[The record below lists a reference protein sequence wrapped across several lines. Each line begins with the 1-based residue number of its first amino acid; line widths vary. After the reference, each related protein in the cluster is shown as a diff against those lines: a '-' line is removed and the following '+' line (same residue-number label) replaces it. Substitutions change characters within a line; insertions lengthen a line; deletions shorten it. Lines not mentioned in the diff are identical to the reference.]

1 MTKRPARPLAPGR
14 KSDTMEYRFS
24 DKVLALKPNAIR
36 EILKSASDPG
46 VISLSAGNP
55 APDAFPVKEIREI
68 SERILREN
76 PITALQYGVSEG
88 YTPLRDTLKAYLS
101 EKHGIGSDDDE
112 LIIVSGAQQVMDI
125 AAKTFLNEHDVL
137 VCEAPS
143 FVGALNTFRSYNT
156 ELVGVPVEPD
166 GMSMTAL
173 ERVLDENPN
182 SKLIYTIPN
191 FQNPSGVTMSLAKRK
206 KLYELALAHGC
217 LIIEDNPYGD
227 LRYYGEDVPSIKSFD
242 TEGIVIYSGSFS
254 KVISPGIRVGFMTAN
269 KKAMAKMIICKQGQD
284 VHTAMWSQM
293 LCRELMTKYDFEAHL
308 QYLRGLYRVKADL
321 CMRLLDEYVV
331 PHGITYHRIDGG
343 LFIWCD
349 LPQDADMLGF
359 CKALTERRVCVVPGN
374 AFLTDSATECHS
386 FRINFSTPTDEQ
398 LTKGIIEI
406 GRLAEELFG

>member
-1 MTKRPARPLAPGR
+1 MKM
-14 KSDTMEYRFS
+14 DYRFS

-55 APDAFPVKEIREI
+55 APDAFPADAIREI

-76 PITALQYGVSEG
+76 PIGVLQYGVSEG
-88 YTPLRDTLKAYLS
+88 YQPLRDTLKSYLKK
-101 EKHGIGSDDDE
+101 KHNIGSEDDE

-156 ELVGVPVEPD
+156 ELIGVTVEPD
-166 GMSMTAL
+166 GMNMEEL
-173 ERVLDENPN
+173 EKVLDENPN
-182 SKLIYTIPN
+182 AKLIYTIPN
-191 FQNPSGVTMSLAKRK
+191 FQNPSGVTMSLEKRK
-206 KLYELALAHGC
+206 KLYELALSHNC

-227 LRYYGEDVPSIKSFD
+227 LRYFGEDVPAIKSFD

-254 KVISPGIRVGFMTAN
+254 KVVSPGIRAGYMMAN
-269 KKAMAKMIICKQGQD
+269 KAAMAKMIICKQGQD
-284 VHTAMWSQM
+284 VHTTMWSQM
-293 LCRELMTKYDFEAHL
+293 VCHELMTKYDFEKHL
-308 QYLRGLYRVKADL
+308 DYLRALYAKKAAL
-321 CMRLLDEYVV
+321 CMDLLDKYVI
-331 PHGITYHRIDGG
+331 PSGITYNKVEGG

-349 LPQDADMLGF
+349 LPENVDMLDF
-359 CKALTERRVCVVPGN
+359 CKKLTERKVCVVPGN
-374 AFLTDSATECHS
+374 AFLTDSALPCHS

-398 LTKGIIEI
+398 LTQGIIEI
-406 GRLAEELFG
+406 GRLAKEIIK

>member
-1 MTKRPARPLAPGR
+1 M
-14 KSDTMEYRFS
+14 DYRFS

-55 APDAFPVKEIREI
+55 APDAFPVDAIREI

-88 YTPLRDTLKAYLS
+88 WQPLRDTLKSYLK
-101 EKHGIGSDDDE
+101 EKHNIGSEDDE

-137 VCEAPS
+137 ICEAPS

-156 ELVGVPVEPD
+156 ELVGVTVEPD
-166 GMSMTAL
+166 GMSMVEL
-173 ERVLDENPN
+173 EKVLDENPN
-182 SKLIYTIPN
+182 AKLIYTIPN
-191 FQNPSGVTMSLAKRK
+191 FQNPSGVTMSLEKRR
-206 KLYELALAHGC
+206 KLYELALSHNC

-254 KVISPGIRVGFMTAN
+254 KVVSPGIRAGYMMAN

-293 LCRELMTKYDFEAHL
+293 LCNALMTEYDFEAHL
-308 QYLRGLYRVKADL
+308 DHLRALYTVKADL
-321 CMRLLDEYVV
+321 CMKLLDEHVV
-331 PHGITYHRIDGG
+331 PHGITYNKIQGG

-349 LPQDADMLGF
+349 LPENVDMLDF
-359 CKALTERRVCVVPGN
+359 CKKLTDRKVCVVPGN
-374 AFLTDSATECHS
+374 AFLTDSAMECHS

-406 GRLAEELFG
+406 GRLAEEIIG

>member
-1 MTKRPARPLAPGR
+1 M
-14 KSDTMEYRFS
+14 DYRFS

-55 APDAFPVKEIREI
+55 APDAFPVDAIREI

-88 YTPLRDTLKAYLS
+88 WQPLRDTLKSYLK
-101 EKHGIGSDDDE
+101 EKHNIGSEDDE

-137 VCEAPS
+137 ICEAPS

-156 ELVGVPVEPD
+156 ELVGVTVEPD
-166 GMSMTAL
+166 GMSMVEL
-173 ERVLDENPN
+173 EKVLDENPN
-182 SKLIYTIPN
+182 AKLIYTIPN
-191 FQNPSGVTMSLAKRK
+191 FQNPSGVTMSLEKRG
-206 KLYELALAHGC
+206 KLYELALSHNC

-254 KVISPGIRVGFMTAN
+254 KVVSPGIRAGYMMAN

-293 LCRELMTKYDFEAHL
+293 LCNALMTEYDFEAHL
-308 QYLRGLYRVKADL
+308 DHLRALYTVKADL
-321 CMRLLDEYVV
+321 CMKLLDEHVV
-331 PHGITYHRIDGG
+331 PHGITYNKIQGG

-349 LPQDADMLGF
+349 LPENVDMLDF
-359 CKALTERRVCVVPGN
+359 CKKLTDRKVCVVPGN
-374 AFLTDSATECHS
+374 AFLTDSAMECHS

-406 GRLAEELFG
+406 GRLAEEIIG

>member
-1 MTKRPARPLAPGR
+1 MIRL
-14 KSDTMEYRFS
+14 EYRFS

-55 APDAFPVKEIREI
+55 APDAFPVEAIREI
-68 SERILREN
+68 SERVLRET

-88 YTPLRDTLKAYLS
+88 YAPLRDTLKAYLKK
-101 EKHGIGSDDDE
+101 KHNIGSDDDE

-156 ELVGVPVEPD
+156 VLKGVTVEPD
-166 GMSMTAL
+166 GMSMTEL

-182 SKLIYTIPN
+182 AKLIYTIPN
-191 FQNPSGVTMSLAKRK
+191 FQNPAGVTMSLEKRRR
-206 KLYELALAHGC
+206 LYELALAHNC

-227 LRYYGEDVPSIKSFD
+227 LRYYGEDIPAIKSFD

-254 KVISPGIRVGFMTAN
+254 KVISPGIRVGYMTAN

-284 VHTAMWSQM
+284 VHTTMWSQI
-293 LCRELMTKYDFEAHL
+293 LCNELMTKYDFEAHL
-308 QYLRGLYRVKADL
+308 DYLRALYTKKAAL
-321 CMRLLDEYVV
+321 CMELLDRHAV
-331 PHGITYHRIDGG
+331 PHGIRYNKIDGG

-349 LPQDADMLGF
+349 LPADVDMLDF
-359 CKALTERRVCVVPGN
+359 CKKLTERKVCVVPGN
-374 AFLTDSATECHS
+374 AFLTDSSLECHS

-398 LTKGIIEI
+398 LTKGIEEI
-406 GRLAEELFG
+406 GRLAAEIIG

>member
-1 MTKRPARPLAPGR
+1 M
-14 KSDTMEYRFS
+14 
-24 DKVLALKPNAIR
+24 LALKPNAIR
-36 EILKSASDPG
+36 EILKSASDPS

-55 APDAFPVKEIREI
+55 APDAFPVEAIREI
-68 SERILREN
+68 SERILRES

-88 YTPLRDTLKAYLS
+88 YTPLRDTLKAYLK
-101 EKHGIGSDDDE
+101 EKHGIGSQDDE

-156 ELVGVPVEPD
+156 ELVGVTVEPD
-166 GMSMTAL
+166 GMSMTEL
-173 ERVLDENPN
+173 EKVLDENPN
-182 SKLIYTIPN
+182 AKLIYTIPN
-191 FQNPSGVTMSLAKRK
+191 FQNPAGVTMSLSKRRR
-206 KLYELALAHGC
+206 LYELALSHNC

-254 KVISPGIRVGFMTAN
+254 KVISPGIRAGYMMAN
-269 KKAMAKMIICKQGQD
+269 KAAMAKMIICKQGQD
-284 VHTAMWSQM
+284 VHTAMWSQL
-293 LCRELMTKYDFEAHL
+293 LCYELMTKYDFDAHL
-308 QYLRGLYRVKADL
+308 DYLRALYRKKADL
-321 CMRLLDEYVV
+321 CMSLLDEHVV
-331 PHGITYHRIDGG
+331 PHGISYNKIEGG

-349 LPQDADMLGF
+349 LPADVDMLGF
-359 CKALTERRVCVVPGN
+359 CKALTERKVCVVPGN
-374 AFLTDSATECHS
+374 AFLTDSSMECHS

-406 GRLAEELFG
+406 GKLAEEMIG